1 MLKSRE
7 NSIGSKAFLIG
18 VFLAIII
25 GILTSFMPGLASNYS
40 KIIYPLMV
48 ILGVIIGL
56 SIDTNERDS
65 QVFLTTGAIIV
76 IVSKFGMESIL
87 ISVLGQGVSGTI
99 YSIFSALLI
108 LFIPATITVAIKTV
122 LKLTNV

>member
-1 MLKSRE
+1 MIKSRE

-48 ILGVIIGL
+48 ILGVIIG
-56 SIDTNERDS
+56 
-65 QVFLTTGAIIV
+65 
-76 IVSKFGMESIL
+76 
-87 ISVLGQGVSGTI
+87 
-99 YSIFSALLI
+99 
-108 LFIPATITVAIKTV
+108 
-122 LKLTNV
+122 